1 MQLCVP
7 GSLSLG
13 RLDYKHKELR
23 ALINSF
29 LHSAL
34 FTRRTLINW
43 HHRLQQ
49 GQETLRVELSF
60 TRWMSQHC
68 PMWFRKP
75 WTQGLISSL
84 FSPLYE
90 LASCVRVSRTHSLM
104 SNKLH
109 KYIKKELYLWQKYLA
124 LVCTRKELIVELMST
139 HLNNTRFPLEKSC
152 WVEEMGPWFAFV
164 LCLPFLDNWFWNNY
178 LLH

>member
-1 MQLCVP
+1 MTISCVTDHSQQIPFRKNKEIHINLPNFLAAVKAWYPRSHNMQLCVP

-13 RLDYKHKELR
+13 RPDYKHKELR

-43 HHRLQQ
+43 HHRLQRS
-49 GQETLRVELSF
+49 QETLRVELSF

-84 FSPLYE
+84 FRPLYE

-109 KYIKKELYLWQKYLA
+109 KYIKKELCLWSQ
-124 LVCTRKELIVELMST
+124 
-139 HLNNTRFPLEKSC
+139 NNPVWQNTWL
-152 WVEEMGPWFAFV
+152 WFV
-164 LCLPFLDNWFWNNY
+164 QGRN
-178 LLH
+178 

>member
-1 MQLCVP
+1 MNLPNFLAAGKARYPRSHNMQLCVP

-13 RLDYKHKELR
+13 RPDYKQKELR

-34 FTRRTLINW
+34 FIRRTPIKW
-43 HHRLQQ
+43 HHQLQRC
-49 GQETLRVELSF
+49 QETLRVELSF
-60 TRWMSQHC
+60 ARWMSQHC

-90 LASCVRVSRTHSLM
+90 LASCVRVSRTYSLM

-109 KYIKKELYLWQKYLA
+109 KNIKKKKSICGLRIIQFGKILGFGLY
-124 LVCTRKELIVELMST
+124 KEGTNCET
-139 HLNNTRFPLEKSC
+139 
-152 WVEEMGPWFAFV
+152 
-164 LCLPFLDNWFWNNY
+164 
-178 LLH
+178 